1 MNSSLM
7 WNGINLAW
15 AYHDLLPSIFR
26 RIHCKHL
33 AFDVLHDALIRFAL
47 AKNEQRHA
55 QPEAYLTT
63 IVRNLLINSHHEA
76 SLFVSLPA
84 QAGDDAAVDFDYIN
98 HAYTDQELV
107 PSPERLLDIQQRLEL
122 LQKVIDSLPPKCRDV
137 FWMFRIEG
145 VSQSDIAAQLKI
157 SVNMVERHIIRALV
171 DLRVAKALIY
181 PA

>member
-7 WNGINLAW
+7 WNGINLTW

-47 AKNEQRHA
+47 AKNEQRHV

-76 SLFVSLPA
+76 SLFVSLPTES
-84 QAGDDAAVDFDYIN
+84 GDDFDYIN
-98 HAYTDQELV
+98 HAYTDEELV
-107 PSPERLLDIQQRLEL
+107 PSPERLLDIQQRLQL
-122 LQKVIDSLPPKCRDV
+122 LQKIIDSLPPKCRDV

-145 VSQSDIAAQLKI
+145 VSQSDIAAHFNI

-171 DLRVAKALIY
+171 DLRAAKALIY

>member
-7 WNGINLAW
+7 WNGINLTW

-33 AFDVLHDALIRFAL
+33 AFDILHDALVRFAL

-63 IVRNLLINSHHEA
+63 IVRNLLIDSHHEA
-76 SLFVSLPA
+76 AMFVPMHIES
-84 QAGDDAAVDFDYIN
+84 GNESSGDFD
-98 HAYTDQELV
+98 HLHSAYAVEELS
-107 PSPERLLDIQQRLEL
+107 PSPERLLDIQQRLQL
-122 LQKVIDSLPPKCRDV
+122 LQKIIDSLPPKCRDV

-145 VSQSDIAAQLKI
+145 MSQNAIAVHYQI

-171 DLRVAKALIY
+171 DLRAAKALIY
-181 PA
+181 P

>member
-7 WNGINLAW
+7 WNGINLTW

-33 AFDVLHDALIRFAL
+33 AFDILHDALVRFAL
-47 AKNEQRHA
+47 AKNEQRLE

-63 IVRNLLINSHHEA
+63 IVRNLLIDSHHET
-76 SLFVSLPA
+76 SLFVSMHVE
-84 QAGDDAAVDFDYIN
+84 QGDGTTSDLDYLHN
-98 HAYTDQELV
+98 AYAIEELA
-107 PSPERLLDIQQRLEL
+107 PSPERLLDIQQRLQL
-122 LQKVIDSLPPKCRDV
+122 LQKIIDSLPPKCRDV

-145 VSQSDIAAQLKI
+145 MSQIAIAAHFKI

-171 DLRVAKALIY
+171 DLRAAKSLIY